1 MYALA
6 INGSPRK
13 KGNTAQMLESVLRGT
28 AADGAQMEMVHLYDY
43 RYTGCIS
50 CFECKRKGG
59 KNYGKCA
66 MQDELTV
73 ILEKAWQAEILILG
87 SPIYFGDVTGE
98 MRSFF
103 ERLVFP
109 FTSYDREIPTLF
121 SGTKKTAVIY
131 TMNVADDSGYRPFQQ
146 MTMERTL
153 KRLFGQVES
162 LAALDTYQFED
173 YSQYHAPLFDEKAK
187 REKHE
192 TSFPQDLQKAYEL
205 GRKLVLQ

>member
-1 MYALA
+1 
-6 INGSPRK
+6 
-13 KGNTAQMLESVLRGT
+13 
-28 AADGAQMEMVHLYDY
+28 
-43 RYTGCIS
+43 
-50 CFECKRKGG
+50 
-59 KNYGKCA
+59 
-66 MQDELTV
+66 
-73 ILEKAWQAEILILG
+73 
-87 SPIYFGDVTGE
+87 
-98 MRSFF
+98 
-103 ERLVFP
+103 
-109 FTSYDREIPTLF
+109 
-121 SGTKKTAVIY
+121 
-131 TMNVADDSGYRPFQQ
+131 MNVADNSGYRPFQQ

>member
-13 KGNTAQMLESVLRGT
+13 KGNTVQMLESVLRGT
-28 AADGAQMEMVHLYDY
+28 AADGARTEMVHLYDY

-59 KNYGKCA
+59 KSYGKCDI
-66 MQDELTV
+66 QDELTV

-131 TMNVADDSGYRPFQQ
+131 TMNVADDSSYRPFQQ

-173 YSQYHAPLFDEKAK
+173 YSQYHAPQFNEKAK
-187 REKHE
+187 KARLV
-192 TSFPQDLQKAYEL
+192 TGFPQDLQKAYEL
-205 GRKLVLQ
+205 GRKLVLE